1 MTDVKSLQKN
11 VVLAIYILCFAE
23 ATLNHSLDFLR
34 DRWLPYRSGPIPL
47 RFFWTVLVILD
58 PVVIGLLL
66 FNRLRSGLLLALVVM
81 LVDVAAN
88 SYAVF
93 MLHFGGFSPAL
104 QWQILFLGFLLGSS
118 PFLWPVR
125 EPSLPG

>member
-1 MTDVKSLQKN
+1 
-11 VVLAIYILCFAE
+11 
-23 ATLNHSLDFLR
+23 
-34 DRWLPYRSGPIPL
+34 
-47 RFFWTVLVILD
+47 
-58 PVVIGLLL
+58 
-66 FNRLRSGLLLALVVM
+66 M

-88 SYAVF
+88 SYAAF

-104 QWQILFLGFLLGSS
+104 QWQILFLGFVLGSS